1 MDGNIA
7 IVSLGLSQ
15 RMTTRD
21 DLAQW
26 PSHHRVERHGQ
37 TGWWFVLWISDF
49 LKWRVWHNFVEK
61 SWGHHLPQRAT
72 GSELGDKLLSYLHD
86 GAAAWPFHGRQF
98 PHLQSAGLD
107 WTVSKNTFGF
117 CSPLPM
123 VRSGLFSS
131 TCPLFLLWPRE
142 QHSNKL
148 EPPEICPRIALACSL
163 TFILFTDTSFLLVSS
178 RGFTSGQLGLKS
190 DSGNLVFDSP
200 INDLMVLVRFF
211 KSCDYSWGLHKLQKE
226 CKTELNKI

>member
-1 MDGNIA
+1 MGASFAPKSNR
-7 IVSLGLSQ
+7 L
-15 RMTTRD
+15 
-21 DLAQW
+21 
-26 PSHHRVERHGQ
+26 RVRRH
-37 TGWWFVLWISDF
+37 
-49 LKWRVWHNFVEK
+49 
-61 SWGHHLPQRAT
+61 A
-72 GSELGDKLLSYLHD
+72 LLSYLHYEV
-86 GAAAWPFHGRQF
+86 AVWPFYGCQF

-107 WTVSKNTFGF
+107 CTISKNTFGF
-117 CSPLPM
+117 CSPWPM

-148 EPPEICPRIALACSL
+148 EPTEICPRIALACSL
-163 TFILFTDTSFLLVSS
+163 TFILFTDVSFLLVSS
-178 RGFTSGQLGLKS
+178 RGFTSGQLGLRS

-200 INDLMVLVRFF
+200 INDSMMLVSFF